1 MTETDEIIGLPFAHC
16 FLSGLREPPPHPGN
30 PPVRGPSAFQTGES
44 GHGPLASPGCP
55 RFCGSPLPLPQP
67 CSGLA
72 APSVPSPDMSPP
84 RQPALSG
91 PDTAVWL
98 QLTAGFCHSHVQN
111 PPLLAGWGGPH
122 TANESTVWPPWPS
135 TLHTRP
141 LSRAASQPHGLMA
154 AFVPVAFLPGQP
166 SLRRDHC
173 STVVLSCPWWTASPR
188 HPPRALQA
196 QGRLLPDLLLLPPP
210 AAHPSV
216 FLQVRQHPGP
226 VYTCVRVLSVHVGC
240 PQEDQP
246 SGANKTPW
254 HRGAGDEWR

>member
-1 MTETDEIIGLPFAHC
+1 MRSLACSLPT
-16 FLSGLREPPPHPGN
+16 
-30 PPVRGPSAFQTGES
+30 AFS
-44 GHGPLASPGCP
+44 LACE
-55 RFCGSPLPLPQP
+55 SPLPTQETLLSVALARSRLVRVGTAPWPLP
-67 CSGLA
+67 A
-72 APSVPSPDMSPP
+72 APASVAHLCRCPSSAPASLRPLFPHQTCPLPGSPP
-84 RQPALSG
+84 SLARTLQ
-91 PDTAVWL
+91 WL

-111 PPLLAGWGGPH
+111 PHLLAGWGGPH

-154 AFVPVAFLPGQP
+154 PFVPVAFLPGQP

-173 STVVLSCPWWTASPR
+173 STIVLSCPWWTASPR